1 MLYAAVF
8 RRFPSIRFVVAHCGG
23 GLPPAATNLMAIVLA
38 GSSAP
43 LPIERALMP
52 PFARGHTD
60 DELAAVA
67 NFVNGYFGNGT
78 SYVTAADIANA
89 RKSLP
94 RSN

>member
-1 MLYAAVF
+1 VNDPDA
-8 RRFPSIRFVVAHCGG
+8 I
-23 GLPPAATNLMAIVLA
+23 NLIAIVLA
-38 GSSAP
+38 GSRAP
-43 LPIERALMP
+43 LPIERAFMP

-78 SYVTAADIANA
+78 SRVSAGDIANA

-94 RSN
+94 PPN